1 MIAVLLCVYKRHDLE
16 EIVINRLKKQSEK
29 FGFEIVVVGSEG
41 EKSKSLAK
49 NCHYVECENYPVS
62 FKHQKGLDKCKEL
75 GVDGVVVIGSDDIC
89 CDNYWKWATTIKTD
103 KVIGFKDFYFY
114 QTLTKKLFYF
124 EGYENK
130 DVSLGA
136 FRYYPKSVLDLV
148 KWNLWGSEKRNKGL
162 DSLAS
167 LTLFKAKQKEKL
179 ISMESIDA
187 FLCDIKHERNITNHA
202 FLDNLKEINV
212 SIMAKRIKSKEIESL
227 EPKAENINTPIKLE
241 IGKMYKFES
250 NGKSK
255 HLPIGLYTLES
266 HEAELFVNRG
276 YGVIAE

>member
-1 MIAVLLCVYKRHDLE
+1 
-16 EIVINRLKKQSEK
+16 
-29 FGFEIVVVGSEG
+29 
-41 EKSKSLAK
+41 
-49 NCHYVECENYPVS
+49 
-62 FKHQKGLDKCKEL
+62 
-75 GVDGVVVIGSDDIC
+75 
-89 CDNYWKWATTIKTD
+89 
-103 KVIGFKDFYFY
+103 
-114 QTLTKKLFYF
+114 
-124 EGYENK
+124 
-130 DVSLGA
+130 
-136 FRYYPKSVLDLV
+136 
-148 KWNLWGSEKRNKGL
+148 
-162 DSLAS
+162 
-167 LTLFKAKQKEKL
+167 
-179 ISMESIDA
+179 MESIDA